1 VVVIVLGVVAIT
13 MAGPVRFPGGEPE
26 FPGVAP
32 ERIVTLEDGTH
43 DRDIVQVDQP
53 KDQPVGIKF
62 TQDRRIL
69 GGLTLL
75 PFPNDGLFKV
85 REVVDAQNRPMEE
98 YSNDS
103 RGGAKNVLQN
113 WDTFHVRFQGK
124 LYLLRVGGFETI
136 RVNFE
141 QVVE

>member
-1 VVVIVLGVVAIT
+1 
-13 MAGPVRFPGGEPE
+13 M
-26 FPGVAP
+26 
-32 ERIVTLEDGTH
+32 EDGTH
-43 DRDIVQVDQP
+43 DRDIVQADQP

-62 TQDRRIL
+62 TQDRRLL

-85 REVVDAQNRPMEE
+85 RELMDAQNRPVEE
-98 YSNDS
+98 YSNAS

-113 WDTFHVRFQGK
+113 WDTLHVRFQGK

-136 RVNFE
+136 RVNFQ